1 MGIGKRKNFKTFWP
15 NGDFCPVGTGK
26 NKVSDSLDQT
36 AVFVKG
42 VLGDEKS
49 RILSFKAAPHGPV
62 RSGKKKSS
70 VSLDQ
75 TGTSCPLGSGG

>member
-42 VLGDEKS
+42 VLGDEKIS
-49 RILSFKAAPHGPV
+49 DSFV
-62 RSGKKKSS
+62 QSGSS
-70 VSLDQ
+70 WTGEKWKEKIFSFFRPNRHLVSV
-75 TGTSCPLGSGG
+75 G